1 MEANS
6 HICTSVLFYVGEY
19 RHWWKALY
27 TGVPPVSLYCGI
39 LECLYGILWYTGV
52 ALWYTV
58 VYWSASMVYCGI
70 LECLYGILWY
80 TGVAL
85 WYTVVYW
92 SDSILSMVHCDI
104 LECPCIILSAGH

>member
-19 RHWWKALY
+19 RHWRKALY
-27 TGVPPVSLYCGI
+27 TGVPPVSL
-39 LECLYGILWYTGV
+39 
-52 ALWYTV
+52 
-58 VYWSASMVYCGI
+58 YCGI